1 MDPND
6 ATEIAYNNGYN
17 NGYNKAVNDMRGE
30 GFWTAYDR
38 GVTRQGFYRPMLIYI
53 HKQCKDKDK
62 NKSLMHYPARFCPAC
77 GVRMIS
83 VIHNS
88 QEAND
93 DKTKTSRRT

>member
-17 NGYNKAVNDMRGE
+17 KALNDLRGE
-30 GFWTAYDR
+30 GVWTAYDR
-38 GVTRQGFYRPMLIYI
+38 GYIRQGFHQPRLIYI

-62 NKSLMHYPARFCPAC
+62 NKSLMHYPAKFCPAC